1 PDDAVGLHVDGE
13 IPDGQDAAPNPAP
26 APQHRPH
33 AHQQLRHDER
43 LHDVVVAADIEAAE
57 DVFDAG
63 GAGEEEEGHF
73 PGRPDAPGHGDPA
86 DPVAEMDVEE
96 SDVGQERRHGS
107 FDPAAVSFG
116 LYLV

>member
-1 PDDAVGLHVDGE
+1 HTWVRSWSFDST
-13 IPDGQDAAPNPAP
+13 IPGCWASVASSENSRWVRSMTVPSRTTLWASMSTARSPTDRTLRPIR
-26 APQHRPH
+26 PQHRPH

-73 PGRPDAPGHGDPA
+73 PGRP
-86 DPVAEMDVEE
+86 
-96 SDVGQERRHGS
+96 
-107 FDPAAVSFG
+107 
-116 LYLV
+116 